1 MVGVAQARE
10 QMARGVVLG
19 VADDGNADAEQR
31 GHVAFRDGLESVI
44 GALGVDVGVNFA
56 EKMFYVELVEN
67 YDVVHKFQR
76 GDERRTRTLGENWAA
91 FAFQFSGTGIGIDS
105 DDEKIAFLFCGLQ
118 VANVADVQQ
127 IEDAIREHNFAAGM
141 AMLIEDAVQTFAGNN
156 FFASIHSNQRPAVA
170 SRLRAASSSSRV
182 TVAVRRFITTMPP
195 A

>member
-1 MVGVAQARE
+1 MIFRVAYDGDPNSEKCGDFAFRHGVGSVVGPF
-10 QMARGVVLG
+10 GVNVRL
-19 VADDGNADAEQR
+19 NFAEQR
-31 GHVAFRDGLESVI
+31 H
-44 GALGVDVGVNFA
+44 N
-56 EKMFYVELVEN
+56 VELVEN